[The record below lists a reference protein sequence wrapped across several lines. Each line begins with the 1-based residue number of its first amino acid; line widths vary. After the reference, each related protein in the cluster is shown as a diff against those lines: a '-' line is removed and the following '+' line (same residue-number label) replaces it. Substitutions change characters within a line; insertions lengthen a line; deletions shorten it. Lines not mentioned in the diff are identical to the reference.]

1 MTECSVFHHYHTSH
15 LWDRT
20 TWKRNMEH
28 QILSEH
34 AWENSAVWN
43 ETFRRAKIT
52 YGSRKRVA
60 LLHTTKYP
68 WISWRPFLG
77 QTIDTKPFFDSPPS
91 VLTAFDSLKACV
103 PKTHPAML
111 EELKTRMRTDCGYFT
126 GRASESNVEP
136 TFTVNKCSAFD
147 RHRLTDIIFKV

>member
-1 MTECSVFHHYHTSH
+1 MTVCSVFQRYRTSH

-20 TWKRNMEH
+20 TWNWNMEH

-43 ETFRRAKIT
+43 ETFRRAKIA
-52 YGSRKRVA
+52 YGFRKEVA
-60 LLHTTKYP
+60 ILHTTKFP

-77 QTIDTKPFFDSPPS
+77 QPIDTKLFFDSPTS

-103 PKTHPAML
+103 LKTHPPML
-111 EELKTRMRTDCGYFT
+111 EELKTRMRTNWGYFT
-126 GRASESNVEP
+126 GRASESNVKP

-147 RHRLTDIIFKV
+147 RRRLTEIIFKI